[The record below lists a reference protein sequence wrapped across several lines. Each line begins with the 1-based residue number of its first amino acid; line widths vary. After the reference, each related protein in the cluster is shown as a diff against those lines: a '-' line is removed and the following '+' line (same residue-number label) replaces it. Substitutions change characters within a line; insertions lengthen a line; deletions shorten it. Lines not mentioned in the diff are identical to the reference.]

1 MKELIILHSN
11 DIHGQID
18 KLTRIATIMDQIR
31 EENPDKDIIYMDAGD
46 SQDMSNLLSDLSK
59 GVAMHRLLRTA
70 GCQATTLGNKCMRQ
84 YGIQI
89 VEKYAD
95 AMTSPLLLANIFMP
109 DGTPII
115 GTIPSKIIELT
126 NYKIGIIGVSTK
138 SATYVRYHRLQTLPA
153 VQVIK
158 AQIEILKAKGANS
171 IIILSHMGIF
181 EDQDLAKR
189 LGQDILLIIGGHS
202 HYLLKNG
209 LQIGDVYIVQ
219 ADSYGDYLGRVDLK
233 WSGFTLSVEKCSV
246 IRITDDIPPA
256 PHMIEEIAT
265 ITAEIQHNWH

>member
-1 MKELIILHSN
+1 MLHSN
-11 DIHGQID
+11 DMHGQID
-18 KLTRIATIMDQIR
+18 KVRRIATIVEQVR
-31 EENPDKDIIYMDAGD
+31 EDNPDKDVLYMDAGD
-46 SQDMSNLLSDLSK
+46 SQDTSNLLSDLSQ
-59 GVAMHRLLRTA
+59 GVAMHKLLKIA

-84 YGIQI
+84 YGVQI
-89 VEKYAD
+89 VEKYAE
-95 AMTSPLLLANIFMP
+95 AMESSLLLANIFMP

-115 GTIPSKIIELT
+115 GTIPSKIIELD
-126 NYKIGIIGVSTK
+126 NYKIGLIGVSTK

-158 AQIEILKAKGANS
+158 AQIEILKGKGANS

-181 EDQDLAKR
+181 EDQNLAKR

-209 LQIGDVYIVQ
+209 LQVGDVYIVQ

-233 WSGFTLSVEKCSV
+233 WDGATLSVENCSV

-256 PHMIEEIAT
+256 PRMIEEIAT
-265 ITAEIQHNWH
+265 ITAAIQHDWHQP